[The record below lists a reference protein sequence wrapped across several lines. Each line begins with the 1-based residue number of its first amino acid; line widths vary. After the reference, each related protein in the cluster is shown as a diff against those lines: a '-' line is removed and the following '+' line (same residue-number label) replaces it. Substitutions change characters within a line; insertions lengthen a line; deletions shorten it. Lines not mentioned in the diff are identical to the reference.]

1 MGGKYQSFG
10 ASQICMEADAH
21 KPEIL
26 PSEKKKIEDLASR
39 FFCLEILFHI
49 VTLHVLLGNHFN
61 EKTL

>member
-10 ASQICMEADAH
+10 ALQICMEADAH
-21 KPEIL
+21 QPEIL
-26 PSEKKKIEDLASR
+26 LFEEKIEELDSR